1 MYASYPAGIVRRRS
15 STIRRSILATATCT
29 HNTTRLALGSSR
41 WCTERRRLI
50 VLAAG
55 ERR

>member
-15 STIRRSILATATCT
+15 STIRRSILAIATCT

-41 WCTERRRLI
+41 WCTERRWLI
-50 VLAAG
+50 MLAAG